1 MMDAAPTGRAPA
13 RVRRRTLLLGGGALV
28 IAGCAPAPSPATT
41 VPPPADSPAPSGPPS
56 PTPSPTP
63 TADPWPSREQ
73 VAAEFAG
80 RTPSAFGIVVPGVIT
95 HGRRDVVL
103 TLDAC
108 GGSDL
113 GNGFDADLI
122 ALLERHAVPATL
134 FLNGRWIHANPSIA
148 ADLAA
153 HPLFELAN
161 HGWEHRPLSVTG
173 ASAYGIAGTK
183 NPAGVY
189 DEIVRGVDALAEIT
203 GERSSFFRPGTAWCD
218 DVAVEI
224 ATRLGVSI
232 IAFDVNADAGAT
244 ASKASV
250 AAALGT
256 VRDRSI
262 AIGHFNRPEGATAEG
277 VAQALP
283 KLLDRGVRFAKLG
296 DALA

>member
-1 MMDAAPTGRAPA
+1 
-13 RVRRRTLLLGGGALV
+13 VHRRTLLLGGALL
-28 IAGCAPAPSPATT
+28 ISGCVPSTPPAPSSG
-41 VPPPADSPAPSGPPS
+41 SPAPGGAPALTATPSPSPSPS
-56 PTPSPTP
+56 PTN
-63 TADPWPSREQ
+63 DRWPSREQ
-73 VAAEFAG
+73 IAAEFAA
-80 RTPSAFGIVVPGVIT
+80 RTPTAFGIVVPGVT
-95 HGRRDVVL
+95 TRGRRGVAL

-122 ALLERHAVPATL
+122 ALLERHEVPATL

-173 ASAYGIAGTK
+173 ASAYGIAGT
-183 NPAGVY
+183 NSPAGVY
-189 DEIVRGVDALAEIT
+189 DEIVRGIDALAEVS
-203 GERSSFFRPGTAWCD
+203 GERSPFFRPGTAWCD

-224 ATRLGVSI
+224 AARLGVSV

-250 AAALGT
+250 AAGLGKA
-256 VRDRSI
+256 RDRSI
-262 AIGHFNRPEGATAEG
+262 VIGHFNRPAGATAEG
-277 VAQALP
+277 FAQALP
-283 KLLDRGVRFAKLG
+283 TLLDRGVRFAKLS
-296 DALA
+296 DALAD